1 MRRLLTEPREEAR
14 LQVDRLR
21 QNLIADF
28 LLLQSFPQ
36 AHQLQADSVDNND
49 DDPSSFD
56 DLDDVLSDT
65 GSDVIPED
73 HRPSRIQ
80 KSDLLPPERRA
91 VILPSTHMPH
101 DQALR
106 KAELALRI
114 KQATR
119 YLAAV
124 REAIVQK
131 SFQFAQIMRAA
142 PSKCVRTRTRT
153 TIAKLNERI
162 ALCCRVYGRARAA
175 LVRLATDHTILDK
188 FRILLKEDVKASTA
202 IVDPNDT
209 GSTSLRL
216 SWIWQTRTLGAG
228 SNPDEMRECEYRI
241 SFAE

>member
-1 MRRLLTEPREEAR
+1 VRRLVKEPREEAR

-21 QNLIADF
+21 QSLIAEF
-28 LLLQSFPQ
+28 LLLQSFLQ
-36 AHQLQADSVDNND
+36 AHQLQADSVENIEDN
-49 DDPSSFD
+49 PSSFD

-65 GSDVIPED
+65 GSDIIPED
-73 HRPSRIQ
+73 PRPSHIQ
-80 KSDLLPPERRA
+80 ESDLLPPERRV

-119 YLAAV
+119 YLAAI

-142 PSKCVRTRTRT
+142 PSKGVRTRTRT

-175 LVRLATDHTILDK
+175 MVRLAPDHKILDK
-188 FRILLKEDVKASTA
+188 FRTLSKEDVKASTA

-228 SNPDEMRECEYRI
+228 SNLDAMRECEYRI
-241 SFAE
+241 LIAD